1 MVGHDLPV
9 GNILSNKIQN
19 PSSIGDRGSKGR
31 RVALKLGEMMV
42 ESGLIDKEQLLLA
55 LKSQRA
61 NGGKL
66 GENLVRVGA
75 LLDEEEIASFVAKQ
89 MNLGKIALTD
99 IDLEED
105 TVKLIPEDLAIKYTV
120 IAVSRT
126 NKVLTVATSDPKNVY
141 VLDAIKFITG
151 CTVKPVVAPES
162 QIKASLEKF
171 YQGSHEKEMQDILGA
186 VGEDMEVVK
195 ENNDDAEAANAL
207 AAVDDAPLVK
217 LVNKLLMDAI
227 RMRASDIHVEIY
239 EKVMRVRYRVDGTL
253 REISTLP
260 FKLRHAIISRLKI
273 MANLDI
279 SERRLPQ
286 DGRIKLKTPQGKT
299 VDLRVNTLPCI
310 FGEKV
315 VMRILDQSNLQLDLI
330 KLGLHEKG
338 LNDLKEAIDAPFGM
352 ILVTGPTGSGKSTT
366 LYSAMSTINDVGINI
381 MTAEDPVEYNLH
393 GINQVQ
399 VHSEIGLTFAA
410 ALRAFLRQDPD
421 VIMVGEMRDLETAEI
436 GVKAALT
443 GHLVLSTLHTNDA
456 PSTINR
462 LIDMGIEPFLV
473 ASSCRLIIAQRL
485 VRKVCQDCKM
495 PDPDKTLALQRL
507 LRIDDEAFEKLEL
520 KKGKGCDICN
530 GSGYKGRQGIYEI
543 MPISTAI
550 KQLIID
556 RASIDEIRQAAIND
570 GVLTLRSAA
579 LRLLELG
586 QTTAQEVIR
595 STDS

>member
-1 MVGHDLPV
+1 M
-9 GNILSNKIQN
+9 
-19 PSSIGDRGSKGR
+19 
-31 RVALKLGEMMV
+31 ALKLGEMMV
-42 ESGLIDKEQLLLA
+42 DSGLISKEQLLSA
-55 LKSQRA
+55 LKSQKSG
-61 NGGKL
+61 GGKL
-66 GENLVRVGA
+66 GENLVKVGA
-75 LLDEEEIASFVAKQ
+75 VLDEEEIASFVAKQ
-89 MNLGKIALTD
+89 MNLGRITLPD
-99 IDLEED
+99 IDLEEE
-105 TVKLIPEDLAIKYTV
+105 TVKLIPQDLAMKYIV

-126 NKVLTVATSDPKNVY
+126 NKVLTVATSDPRNVY

-162 QIKASLEKF
+162 QIRACLEKF
-171 YQGSHEKEMQDILGA
+171 YQGAMQKEMADILGA
-186 VGEDMEVVK
+186 VGDDMEIVRSSN
-195 ENNDDAEAANAL
+195 EDADAANAL

-253 REISTLP
+253 REISSLP
-260 FKLRHAIISRLKI
+260 FRLRHAIISRLKI
-273 MANLDI
+273 MSSLDI

-286 DGRIKLKTPQGKT
+286 DGRIKIKTPQGKT

-315 VMRILDQSNLQLDLI
+315 VMRILDSGNLQLDLS

-338 LNDLKEAIDAPFGM
+338 LRDLQEAIDAPFGM

-366 LYSAMSTINDVGINI
+366 LYSAISTINDVGVNI

-399 VHSEIGLTFAA
+399 VHSEIGLTFAS

-485 VRKVCQDCKM
+485 VRRICPDCKA
-495 PDPDKTLALQRL
+495 PDDESKSPALQRL
-507 LRIDDEAFEKLEL
+507 LRIDDELFERLRL
-520 KKGKGCDICN
+520 FKGRGCDTCS
-530 GSGYKGRQGIYEI
+530 GSGFKGRQGVYEI
-543 MPISTAI
+543 MPISSAI

-556 RASIDEIRQAAIND
+556 RSSVEEIRQAAIGD

-579 LRLLELG
+579 LKLLEDG
-586 QTTAQEVIR
+586 VTTAQEVIR

>member
-1 MVGHDLPV
+1 
-9 GNILSNKIQN
+9 
-19 PSSIGDRGSKGR
+19 
-31 RVALKLGEMMV
+31 
-42 ESGLIDKEQLLLA
+42 
-55 LKSQRA
+55 
-61 NGGKL
+61 
-66 GENLVRVGA
+66 
-75 LLDEEEIASFVAKQ
+75 
-89 MNLGKIALTD
+89 
-99 IDLEED
+99 
-105 TVKLIPEDLAIKYTV
+105 
-120 IAVSRT
+120 
-126 NKVLTVATSDPKNVY
+126 
-141 VLDAIKFITG
+141 
-151 CTVKPVVAPES
+151 
-162 QIKASLEKF
+162 
-171 YQGSHEKEMQDILGA
+171 
-186 VGEDMEVVK
+186 
-195 ENNDDAEAANAL
+195 
-207 AAVDDAPLVK
+207 
-217 LVNKLLMDAI
+217 
-227 RMRASDIHVEIY
+227 
-239 EKVMRVRYRVDGTL
+239 
-253 REISTLP
+253 
-260 FKLRHAIISRLKI
+260 
-273 MANLDI
+273 
-279 SERRLPQ
+279 
-286 DGRIKLKTPQGKT
+286 
-299 VDLRVNTLPCI
+299 
-310 FGEKV
+310 
-315 VMRILDQSNLQLDLI
+315 
-330 KLGLHEKG
+330 LGLHEKG

-485 VRKVCQDCKM
+485 VRKVCQDCKI
-495 PDPDKTLALQRL
+495 PDPDKSLALQRL
-507 LRIDDEAFEKLEL
+507 LRIDDDAFAKLEL

>member
-1 MVGHDLPV
+1 MAV
-9 GNILSNKIQN
+9 
-19 PSSIGDRGSKGR
+19 
-31 RVALKLGEMMV
+31 KLGEMMV
-42 ESGLIDKEQLLLA
+42 DTGLISKEQLLEA

-66 GENLVRVGA
+66 GENLVRIGA
-75 LLDEEEIASFVAKQ
+75 VLDEEEIASFVAKQ
-89 MNLGKIALTD
+89 MNLGKISLMD
-99 IDLEED
+99 VDLDED
-105 TVKLIPEDLAIKYTV
+105 TVRLIPEDLSLKYTV

-151 CTVKPVVAPES
+151 CTVKPVVAAEG
-162 QIKASLEKF
+162 QIKTCLEKF
-171 YQGSHEKEMQDILGA
+171 YQASMQKEMQDILGA
-186 VGEDMEVVK
+186 VGEDMEVVR
-195 ENNDDAEAANAL
+195 EANEDAEAANAL

-273 MANLDI
+273 MSNLDI

-299 VDLRVNTLPCI
+299 VDLRVNSLPCI

-330 KLGLHEKG
+330 KLGLHQKG
-338 LNDLKEAIDAPFGM
+338 LQDLQEAIEAPFGM

-366 LYSAMSTINDVGINI
+366 LYSALSTINDVGINI

-399 VHSEIGLTFAA
+399 MHSEIGLTFAA

-462 LIDMGIEPFLV
+462 LVDMGIEPFLV

-485 VRKVCQDCKM
+485 VRKICPDCKV
-495 PDPDKTLALQRL
+495 PDPDKTPALQRL
-507 LRIDDEAFEKLEL
+507 LRIDDETFEKLQL
-520 KKGKGCDICN
+520 MKGRGCDSCG
-530 GSGYKGRQGIYEI
+530 GSGYKGRQGVYEI
-543 MPISTAI
+543 MPISPAI

-556 RASIDEIRQAAIND
+556 RSSIDEIRQAAVAD

-595 STDS
+595 STDT

>member
-1 MVGHDLPV
+1 
-9 GNILSNKIQN
+9 
-19 PSSIGDRGSKGR
+19 
-31 RVALKLGEMMV
+31 VALKLGEMMV
-42 ESGLIDKEQLLLA
+42 DSGLISKEQLLSA
-55 LKSQRA
+55 LKSQKSG
-61 NGGKL
+61 GGKL
-66 GENLVRVGA
+66 GENLVKVGA
-75 LLDEEEIASFVAKQ
+75 VLDEEEIASFVAKQ
-89 MNLGKIALTD
+89 MNLGRITLPD
-99 IDLEED
+99 IDLEEE
-105 TVKLIPEDLAIKYTV
+105 TVKLIPQDLAMKYIV

-126 NKVLTVATSDPKNVY
+126 NKVLTVATSDPRNVY

-162 QIKASLEKF
+162 QIRACLEKF
-171 YQGSHEKEMQDILGA
+171 YQGSMQKEMADILGA
-186 VGEDMEVVK
+186 VGDDMEIVR
-195 ENNDDAEAANAL
+195 DANEDADAANAL

-253 REISTLP
+253 REISSLP
-260 FKLRHAIISRLKI
+260 FRLRHAIISRLKI
-273 MANLDI
+273 MSSLDI

-286 DGRIKLKTPQGKT
+286 DGRIKIKTPQGKT

-315 VMRILDQSNLQLDLI
+315 VMRILDSGNLQLDLA

-338 LNDLKEAIDAPFGM
+338 LRDLQEAIDAPFGM

-366 LYSAMSTINDVGINI
+366 LYSAISTINDVGVNI

-399 VHSEIGLTFAA
+399 VHAEIGLTFAS

-485 VRKVCQDCKM
+485 VRRICPDCKA
-495 PDPDKTLALQRL
+495 PDDESKSPALQRL
-507 LRIDDEAFEKLEL
+507 LRIDDELFEKLKL
-520 KKGKGCDICN
+520 FKGHGCDTCA

-543 MPISTAI
+543 MPISVAI

-556 RASIDEIRQAAIND
+556 RSSVEEIRQAAIGD

-579 LRLLELG
+579 IKLLEDG
-586 QTTAQEVIR
+586 VTTAQEVIR